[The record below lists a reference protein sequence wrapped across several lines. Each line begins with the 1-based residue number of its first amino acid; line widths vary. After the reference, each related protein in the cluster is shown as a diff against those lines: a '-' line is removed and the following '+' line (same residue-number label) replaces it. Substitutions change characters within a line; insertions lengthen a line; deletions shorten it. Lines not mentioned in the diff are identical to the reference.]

1 MTKGRV
7 TIPTDENFVEGTK
20 KYVKRWGADAVRDCD
35 GTELPKNV
43 GELAEKVYKTYFV
56 VRGDNDFAYESDAHM
71 QNIALISE
79 RATAFSERLEI
90 DLLKS
95 LFPEQIKVNTTDYK
109 KYWQVYDRTTGEEIP
124 TSDWEYIGNNTVVVN
139 KAKKMHEYTVNY
151 FGYSLWDA
159 TQVYNYTCNGWTITK
174 DRDYDPLYPDVLEHI
189 LQNLDKWIAENPQ
202 VNVVRFTT
210 FFYHFFILYH
220 KGDQQKLFDWYN
232 YAMTASP
239 AMFEKFSK
247 EYGYEIKLEDLVTEG
262 YYGNHFLVPSKAMLD
277 YMDMVQR
284 FVSKTMKKIIDKVH
298 AAGKEAMMFWGDNW
312 MGAEPYG
319 KYFSEMGLDAVVGST
334 SSGATVRAVSDIP
347 NLKYKEIRMM
357 PYFFPD
363 SLYDDDAATNSLL
376 YNWTIER
383 RAILRK
389 PVDRIGFGGYLKLAD
404 KLPKFCDS
412 IERVCDEFRM
422 IYDTVANKQPYYTLK
437 VAILSYWGKEKSWM
451 TNMVMQDAPFNR
463 LTPYLGTLEALA
475 GLPVEVDFISF
486 DDVKKGR
493 LQEFD
498 VVINGGNANTAFSGA
513 DCWKDGE
520 LVAKVRE
527 YIANGGGFIGVGE
540 PSAVL
545 YGGRFF
551 QLADALGVDKE
562 MGLSVPFNKFNV
574 QLHKHFITEDVT
586 DKVDYADAGDHVY
599 ALDGAKVLDAT
610 GSGGYI
616 GVNNCHVRMSVN
628 EYGKGRC
635 FYLAGLRYNAMNARL
650 FYRAL
655 LWCAGKEELLK
666 KAFSSNVN
674 TECHYYPE
682 SKRYALVNNT
692 SEKQSTVFYD
702 IQGNQKAY
710 TLSPNE
716 IVWIDVE

>member
-1 MTKGRV
+1 MKKGRV

-20 KYVKRWGADAVRDCD
+20 KYVKEWGADAVRDCD

-43 GELAEKVYKTYFV
+43 GELAEKVYKTYFI

-71 QNIALISE
+71 QNIAMISE
-79 RATAFSERLEI
+79 RATAFSETLEI

-95 LFPEQIKVNTTDYK
+95 LFEEQIKVNLTDYK
-109 KYWQVYDRTTGEEIP
+109 KYWQVFDRTTGRELSVDE
-124 TSDWEYIGNNTVVVN
+124 WEYIGDN
-139 KAKKMHEYTVNY
+139 KVLVKKAEKMHEYTVNY

-189 LQNLDKWIAENPQ
+189 LENLDRWIEENPQ

-239 AMFEKFSK
+239 AMFEKFFA

-262 YYGNHFLVPSKAMLD
+262 YYGNHFILPNKARLD
-277 YMDMVQR
+277 YMDLVQR

-298 AAGKEAMMFWGDNW
+298 ASGKEAMMFWGDNW

-319 KYFSEMGLDAVVGST
+319 KYFSEMGLDAVVGSV
-334 SSGATVRAVSDIP
+334 SSGATLRAVSDIP
-347 NLKYKEIRMM
+347 NLKYTEVRMM

-363 SLYDDDAATNSLL
+363 SLWNEDAATESLL

-383 RAILRK
+383 RAMLRK

-404 KLPKFCDS
+404 QLPKFCKS
-412 IERVCDEFRM
+412 VGHICDEFRT
-422 IYDTVANKQPYYTLK
+422 IYDTVANKLPYCTLK
-437 VAILSYWGKEKSWM
+437 VAVLSYWGKEKSWM
-451 TNMVMQDAPFNR
+451 TNMVMQDAPFDR
-463 LTPYLGTLEALA
+463 TRPYLGFLESLA
-475 GLPVEVDFISF
+475 GLPVEIDFISF
-486 DDVKKGR
+486 ADAKAGR

-498 VVINGGNANTAFSGA
+498 VVINAGLEGTSFSGGE
-513 DCWKDGE
+513 CWKDGE
-520 LVAKVRE
+520 LLVAVRE
-527 YIANGGGFIGVGE
+527 YIANGGGFIGIGE
-540 PSAVL
+540 PSANL
-545 YGGRFF
+545 YGGRYF

-562 MGLSVPFNKFNV
+562 MGYSVLFNKYNT
-574 QLHKHFITEDVT
+574 QIHGHFITEDK
-586 DKVDYADAGDHVY
+586 DGEIDYADGTDHVY
-599 ALDGAKVLDAT
+599 ALDGAKVLDAKCKWGKT
-610 GSGGYI
+610 SM
-616 GVNNCHVRMSVN
+616 NNCHVKMAVN

-635 FYLAGLRYNAMNARL
+635 FYLAGLQYNAVNTRIL
-650 FYRAL
+650 YRAM
-655 LWCAGKEELLK
+655 LWCAGKESLLR
-666 KAFSSNVN
+666 KAFSSNVH
-674 TECHYYPE
+674 TECHYYPD

-692 SEKQSTVFYD
+692 SEEQTTTFFD
-702 IQGNQKAY
+702 IQGKTTEYA
-710 TLSPNE
+710 LRPNE
-716 IVWIDVE
+716 IVWINE